1 MTQSQL
7 FALMHTLSDFPDGK
21 TYEEVQQMLI
31 DGDDFMSVWEKMEDW
46 SIEDVLEYQDELEL
60 SVRELLHLNGLS
72 TE

>member
-46 SIEDVLEYQDELEL
+46 SIEDVLEYQDELERG
-60 SVRELLHLNGLS
+60 VREILI
-72 TE
+72 

>member
-31 DGDDFMSVWEKMEDW
+31 NGDDFMSVWEKMEDW
-46 SIEDVLEYQDELEL
+46 SIEDVLEYQDELERG
-60 SVRELLHLNGLS
+60 VRELI
-72 TE
+72 

>member
-1 MTQSQL
+1 MTQSEI
-7 FALMHTLSDFPDGK
+7 FALSHTLSDFPDGK

>member
-46 SIEDVLEYQDELEL
+46 SIEDVLEYQDELEKG
-60 SVRELLHLNGLS
+60 VRELL
-72 TE
+72 T